1 MSRFILKLSCPN
13 QIGIV
18 AAVSGFFASHRCNLV
33 ASSHF
38 DDEVTDLFFMR
49 AVFDISESPLVH
61 ETLLK
66 HFEPIGQKFSMNWQI
81 IDSQSK
87 LKGVIMVSKYDHC
100 LNDLLYRYR
109 NQSIPMDIKAVISNH
124 PDLKEFTEFYGIPY
138 FHLPVNKQNKKEQEA
153 KMLHITNY
161 FKAEFVVLA
170 RYMQILTGETCRIL
184 EGKIINIHHSFLP
197 SFTGA
202 KPYHQAY
209 DRGVKLIGATA
220 HYVTEKLD
228 DGPII
233 EQDTV
238 RVNHTHTPEQLVGI
252 GRDLENMVLARAL
265 KYHCEHRILL
275 NGHKT
280 VVFQ

>member
-33 ASSHF
+33 GSSHF
-38 DDEVTDLFFMR
+38 DDEVTDRFFMR

-66 HFEPIGQKFSMNWQI
+66 HFEPIGQKFFMNWQI

-124 PDLKEFTEFYGIPY
+124 PDLKKFTEFYGIPY
-138 FHLPVNKQNKKEQEA
+138 FHLPVNKQNKREQEA
-153 KMLHITNY
+153 KMLKIIKY

-238 RVNHTHTPEQLVGI
+238 RVNHAHTPEQLVGI
-252 GRDLENMVLARAL
+252 GRDLENIVLARAL

-275 NGHKT
+275 NGNKT